1 MWMEEKHLSQ
11 TQNTCCSWK
20 NISHTAK
27 NNKLSLHDSKHQSSD
42 RQKYP
47 TVPRDPQS
55 LVHLNPSRSS
65 KNQKHLMVHSEC
77 PHLSP
82 LQRPRKSVG
91 SWRRMGWHLSFSE
104 LGGGFSLEMVMAL
117 RRQHHGKGQ
126 MWLSSKFLHPE
137 KHQGMWSLLWWP
149 FSSERKMLLPLRG
162 H

>member
-1 MWMEEKHLSQ
+1 MFLKWSSYTEEDGAFWWNTVYFSKVTNLLIVIITVIPMWMQEKHLSQ
-11 TQNTCCSWK
+11 TQNSCCSWK

-55 LVHLNPSRSS
+55 LVHLNPSRGS

-82 LQRPRKSVG
+82 LQGPRKSVG

-117 RRQHHGKGQ
+117 RRQHLG
-126 MWLSSKFLHPE
+126 
-137 KHQGMWSLLWWP
+137 
-149 FSSERKMLLPLRG
+149 
-162 H
+162 